1 MGRSLI
7 YGALEM
13 LVILINYNYHVFHS
27 AQLSSLLSRIPDV
40 ARSIVAGVIGIGRRN
55 ASTDEE
61 KEEELGLVA
70 STLDTFTRYLYAD
83 ESSD

>member
-13 LVILINYNYHVFHS
+13 LVILIHYNNHVFHS
-27 AQLSSLLSRIPDV
+27 AQLSSLVSRMGAV
-40 ARSIVAGVIGIGRRN
+40 FGIGRRN
-55 ASTDEE
+55 AEEE

-70 STLDTFTRYLYAD
+70 STLDTFTRYMNAD

>member
-13 LVILINYNYHVFHS
+13 LVILINYNNHVFHS
-27 AQLSSLLSRIPDV
+27 AQSSSLVSRMAAV
-40 ARSIVAGVIGIGRRN
+40 FGIGRRN
-55 ASTDEE
+55 AEEE

-70 STLDTFTRYLYAD
+70 STLDTFRGYFYAD

>member
-13 LVILINYNYHVFHS
+13 LVILINYNNHVFHS
-27 AQLSSLLSRIPDV
+27 AQSSSLVSRMG
-40 ARSIVAGVIGIGRRN
+40 ALFGIDRRN
-55 ASTDEE
+55 AEEEEE

-70 STLDTFTRYLYAD
+70 STLDTFTRYFYGD

>member
-1 MGRSLI
+1 M
-7 YGALEM
+7 
-13 LVILINYNYHVFHS
+13 
-27 AQLSSLLSRIPDV
+27 
-40 ARSIVAGVIGIGRRN
+40 AGVFGIGRRN

-70 STLDTFTRYLYAD
+70 STLDTFTRYMYAD